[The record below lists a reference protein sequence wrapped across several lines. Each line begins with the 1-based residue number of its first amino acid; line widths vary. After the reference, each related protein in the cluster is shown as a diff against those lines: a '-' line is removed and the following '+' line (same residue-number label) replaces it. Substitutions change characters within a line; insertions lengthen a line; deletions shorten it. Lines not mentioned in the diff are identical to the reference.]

1 VRQSLPETLIYCYK
15 MHLKLIS
22 LSLMVVPCA
31 LTGTIFNDQGAI
43 DPERYALE
51 ARSWDATAIAAR
63 LGPDFAQLQPEAE
76 DDRPTLYQQS
86 PKPLPG
92 GFARINPWEL
102 GEAPAPDGDYWSE
115 SGQVGYVPD
124 EPDTNTGLDRIAVY
138 AYNSKVFALSPRL
151 DWASGKP
158 RSDPQTRNANYVAI
172 NGTVPMQPVG
182 MARGSG
188 LTQNEA
194 LVIYRDGLLGV
205 AGTQTSRAGH
215 HRPYPSLKFPKNKV
229 PTAIAI
235 STSNE
240 FALITIWDTDT
251 LTGQLAVVALEGKY
265 LPVHTMPYM
274 GLPNQGSWSD
284 IKLLGYVDLPM
295 AAPSAV
301 SVASNGYWK
310 GPSATSGK
318 NMGALKLTD
327 DAIRDMLY
335 KGGVIAK
342 GGYAI
347 VASKHENKVAIVD
360 LTRLFAHMRKSYL
373 SSASAYNAT
382 MANRGPAPD
391 QFPQAFSALKTH
403 VPEVVWQAK
412 FTSPT
417 AVLAGHRIDRW
428 STDHFKAYV
437 ATENGTIHI
446 IDTSAL
452 MARSSWHTR
461 GALAEIGSFKVGAN
475 PVSMFFARRAD
486 QGLPLIPVKSNSGY
500 ADCFNAVFWV
510 ACRGDR
516 SIQAVHTYRGQ
527 GAVHM
532 VIRDQ
537 RMGDPVAV
545 STAVRGP
552 IVTVADFAGKKILS
566 FRIGPIVDVRN
577 KVTYGAGATGTDKF
591 EFAGELALPGRPF
604 MVGSANVN

>member
-1 VRQSLPETLIYCYK
+1 MVSV
-15 MHLKLIS
+15 
-22 LSLMVVPCA
+22 LSVHAAPA
-31 LTGTIFNDQGAI
+31 GTIFNAQGTI
-43 DPERYALE
+43 DPQRYAHE
-51 ARSWDATAIAAR
+51 ARSWDAAAVSAR
-63 LGPDFAQLQPEAE
+63 LGPDFATLQPKAA
-76 DDRPTLYQQS
+76 DNRPTLFQQTATPN
-86 PKPLPG
+86 PK

-102 GEAPAPDGDYWSE
+102 GKAPAKDGDYWSE

-124 EPDTNTGLDRIAVY
+124 EANTNAGLDRIAVY

-158 RSDPQTRNANYVAI
+158 QSDPQTRDPNYVKL
-172 NGTVPMQPVG
+172 NGTAPMQPVA

-215 HRPYPSLKFPKNKV
+215 NRPYPGFKFPKNKV

-235 STSNE
+235 TSQNE
-240 FALITIWDTDT
+240 FALVTIWDTDT
-251 LTGQLAVVALEGKY
+251 CKGQLAVIALEGKY

-284 IKLLGYVDLPM
+284 MKLLGYIDLPM

-301 SVASNGYWK
+301 SAASNGHWN
-310 GPSATSGK
+310 GPSATGGK

-335 KGGVIAK
+335 NSGVIAK

-347 VASKHENKVAIVD
+347 VASKQENKVAIVD
-360 LTRLFAHMRKSYL
+360 LTRLFEHMRKSYL
-373 SSASAYNAT
+373 FSASAFKET
-382 MANRGPAPD
+382 MANRGPAPA
-391 QFPQAFSALKTH
+391 QFPQEFSALKVH
-403 VPEVVWQAK
+403 APQVVWQGN
-412 FTSPT
+412 FITPT

-437 ATENGTIHI
+437 ATEAGTIHI
-446 IDTSAL
+446 IDTSPL

-461 GALAEIGSFKVGAN
+461 GALGEIGSFKVGAN

-486 QGLPLIPVKSNSGY
+486 KSLPLIPAKSNSGF

-516 SIQAVHTYRGQ
+516 SIQAVHTYHGK

-532 VIRDQ
+532 VIRDK

-552 IVTVADFAGKKILS
+552 IVTVADFSGKKILS

-577 KVTYGAGATGTDKF
+577 KVTYGAGAKGTDKF

-604 MVGSANVN
+604 LVGSANVN